1 MNKNKEERDDL
12 SLALNDIFMV
22 NFTMISIQIK
32 MLSGSWGELIKQMAS
47 SHYDALTWVCRQ
59 PTDHH
64 SINIAVFNIHTH
76 THTHT
81 HTDTWV
87 AGNLLMT
94 L

>member
-32 MLSGSWGELIKQMAS
+32 MLSGSWGHELIKQMAS
-47 SHYDALTWVCRQ
+47 SRYDAM
-59 PTDHH
+59 
-64 SINIAVFNIHTH
+64 
-76 THTHT
+76 
-81 HTDTWV
+81 TWV

-94 L
+94 INIAVVNI